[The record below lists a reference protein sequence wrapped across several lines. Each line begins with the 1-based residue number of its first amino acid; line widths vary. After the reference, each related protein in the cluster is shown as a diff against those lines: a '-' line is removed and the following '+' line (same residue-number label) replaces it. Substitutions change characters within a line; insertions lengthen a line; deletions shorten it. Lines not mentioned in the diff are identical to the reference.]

1 MHVYHIKRT
10 APVVKA
16 NLDQYATEFHDN
28 GTSIL
33 ALARQANYP
42 PYLFARFMVEHLT
55 TLKKT
60 DISAAV
66 MNPMLYLS
74 DPSILLQ
81 QQQLE
86 PSQQKTITNSDTTT
100 ARRLA
105 RDIHEAVTSDPL
117 CGPRHDVARRMVG
130 VEFEVVLEHKLS
142 ALGIPFETEANLR
155 ARGTSRTPDVLLS
168 TPVAIPTITKHNNQ
182 PNNNDDNNTDKWKII
197 NWIDSKALFGDVDTH
212 RQSVLSQAES
222 YLHRFGPGLIVYW
235 FGHAPLALLDDLAG
249 EVVITGWQLPDQF
262 LLPNGRIICAP
273 K

>member
-1 MHVYHIKRT
+1 MSFIRNMHVYHIKRT

-66 MNPMLYLS
+66 INPMLYLS
-74 DPSILLQ
+74 DPSILL

-117 CGPRHDVARRMVG
+117 CGPRHDVARRVDCAFLAQLVATG
-130 VEFEVVLEHKLS
+130 RLAEDEAPEVAH
-142 ALGIPFETEANLR
+142 
-155 ARGTSRTPDVLLS
+155 
-168 TPVAIPTITKHNNQ
+168 
-182 PNNNDDNNTDKWKII
+182 
-197 NWIDSKALFGDVDTH
+197 
-212 RQSVLSQAES
+212 
-222 YLHRFGPGLIVYW
+222 
-235 FGHAPLALLDDLAG
+235 DLAYRLAK
-249 EVVITGWQLPDQF
+249 EAYRL
-262 LLPNGRIICAP
+262 
-273 K
+273 